1 MATGQDIGPY
11 RILRQIKRGGQGSVL
26 LGYDPRLHR
35 RVAIKTYPLPGDR
48 RGRREA
54 LKEARLIAALD
65 SPRIVRIYDVIVAD
79 RHLAMVMEYVP
90 GCDMEELLSRQAL
103 SLASAVAVGQDIAGA
118 IAVARQNGL
127 VHGDIKAANILVG
140 TDGRAKLTDF
150 GISRRAFQSGQ
161 GAGSP
166 LSVAPEQ
173 ISGDVLDVRTDLFA
187 LGCLLYR
194 MLTGRHAYP
203 GLRFPAP
210 SSDIT
215 APAYPDGPPTLDA
228 ATSAGEAVPEA
239 LAELVTALL
248 QLRPADRPQ
257 NTHSVRR
264 MLRAVSKSL
273 PIALERDLR
282 HAAKPWFRE
291 ESAEDLPP
299 EIPADFQRGWQGST
313 GQSLLAGG
321 RWRHWKR
328 WWPAAATGVL
338 LLGIAA
344 GLHWLSRPQLVVL
357 APRIA
362 VEPGLPLPNELT
374 RDWLVEQ
381 LVTAAGH
388 HAAGVGTSLRTAP
401 ADQSSDETPATAA
414 NSLQL
419 ELRCREQLCV
429 LGLALIGDRELA
441 RAQEPLFPDAPLTAW
456 RQALDAMTARVM
468 SGR

>member
-1 MATGQDIGPY
+1 MAVGQDIGPY

-35 RVAIKTYPLPGDR
+35 RVAIKVYPLPGDR

-90 GCDMEELLSRQAL
+90 GCDLEELLSHRPL
-103 SLASAVAVGQDIAGA
+103 SLASTVAVGQDIAGA

-140 TDGRAKLTDF
+140 DDGRAKLTDF

-166 LSVAPEQ
+166 LSMAPEQ
-173 ISGDVLDVRTDLFA
+173 LAGHALDVRTDLFA

-203 GLRFPAP
+203 GSRFPAP
-210 SSDIT
+210 SSHAA
-215 APAYPDGPPTLDA
+215 APAYPDSPPTLDS
-228 ATSAGEAVPEA
+228 TTPAGDSVPPA
-239 LAELVTALL
+239 MAQLVTALL
-248 QLRPADRPQ
+248 QPDPVDRPQ
-257 NTHSVRR
+257 NTHLVRR
-264 MLRAVSKSL
+264 VLRAVSKSL

-282 HAAKPWFRE
+282 HEAGPWFRE
-291 ESAEDLPP
+291 ESTEDLPP

-313 GQSLLAGG
+313 GQSLLAGS
-321 RWRHWKR
+321 RWRYWWR
-328 WWPAAATGVL
+328 WWPAAATAAL
-338 LLGIAA
+338 LVGMAVSW
-344 GLHWLSRPQLVVL
+344 HWASRPQVVVL
-357 APRIA
+357 APRIMVA
-362 VEPGLPLPNELT
+362 PGLPLPGELT

-381 LVTAAGH
+381 LANAAGP
-388 HAAGVGTSLRTAP
+388 HASDVSTSSRITP
-401 ADQSSDETPATAA
+401 IDPSSSETPSTSSTA
-414 NSLQL
+414 LQL
-419 ELRCREQLCV
+419 ELRCQEQLCV
-429 LGLALIGDRELA
+429 LGLALIRDRELA
-441 RAQEPLFPDAPLTAW
+441 RAQELLFPDAPLNAW
-456 RQALDAMTARVM
+456 REALVAMTASVM
-468 SGR
+468 SGP